1 MLKNINKGLL
11 KKYFG
16 FQDLISMVN
25 VIKSGLR
32 DLKKVIEK
40 MSDDANEIKKPD
52 EIVDIVEKIL
62 EPNE

>member
-1 MLKNINKGLL
+1 MLKNINKGSL

-32 DLKKVIEK
+32 DLEKVIEK

>member
-1 MLKNINKGLL
+1 M

-25 VIKSGLR
+25 VIRSGLR
-32 DLKKVIEK
+32 DLEKVIEK

>member
-1 MLKNINKGLL
+1 MLKNINKGSL

>member
-32 DLKKVIEK
+32 DLEKVIEK